1 MQTGRGSVGRVCALL
16 DGCSGSVG
24 LVWLISRGQ
33 KSLPC
38 QSAALSGQE
47 EHVTLQCD
55 NAVLRENTLDTHYNI
70 LDATLVEAFLAFSN
84 ELAVCIHDIHW
95 FTRGSFIAPDQFFN
109 LLLQQCNSALSL
121 SPWLSRRTGGVKVR
135 RDAPVETGIFK

>member
-1 MQTGRGSVGRVCALL
+1 MQTGRGNVGRVCAPL
-16 DGCSGSVG
+16 DGCSGSIC

-38 QSAALSGQE
+38 QSAALSGKS

-55 NAVLRENTLDTHYNI
+55 NAGLRKNTFDIHYNI

-84 ELAVCIHDIHW
+84 ELAASIHVIQW
-95 FTRGSFIAPDQFFN
+95 FTHGSFIASHQFFN
-109 LLLQQCNSALSL
+109 LLLQQCKAALSL
-121 SPWLSRRTGGVKVR
+121 FLAKSSDWWSQSGK
-135 RDAPVETGIFK
+135 